1 MYLFDAEL
9 RRLIHQKE
17 LMTNNLEHLKRDFHA
32 RVAKIEEAAAKIDEF
47 QDRLI
52 TAANSYKSYTERS
65 TNGELRR
72 AKAEI
77 AELRSKLEKLES
89 RQHKVNADGLS
100 LTKATTLAIFDTILF
115 QISNWSNQGDTA
127 SDFELLSQAVLFPS
141 VYERVVKGD
150 NDAYFLDK
158 VPDTALDVVNLGREW
173 IRDQRKE
180 DGTSLASPTTWR
192 KYIKEVSNWWIN
204 EALPMI
210 YDGAKDPNWD
220 LDEPYHQQEMI
231 AWRDFPANRPLAFP
245 RIFDGIMLI
254 EKYSEEYT
262 DTAGIPKFVSEAM
275 ELRIDPE

>member
-17 LMTNNLEHLKRDFHA
+17 LMTNNLEHLKREFHA
-32 RVAKIEEAAAKIDEF
+32 RVTKIEEAAAKMDEF

-89 RQHKVNADGLS
+89 RQHKVNVDGLS
-100 LTKATTLAIFDTILF
+100 LTKATTLGIFDTILF

-127 SDFELLSQAVLFPS
+127 PDFELLSQAVLFPS

-180 DGTSLASPTTWR
+180 DGTSLTSPTTWR
-192 KYIKEVSNWWIN
+192 KYVKEVSSWWIN
-204 EALPMI
+204 EALPML

-262 DTAGIPKFVSEAM
+262 DTAGISKFVSEAM